1 MKHLSYVSYCTLGF
15 LCYSNFTYTLTNTEL
30 CYEERGFRKAQVVKT
45 DILGLSGGSV
55 VKNLPANAGDMNSIP
70 GPRGSEEQPSP
81 CATATEPVPSA
92 WELQLQNSCVK
103 TTEAPCREPRACA
116 LQQEKPLQ

>member
-1 MKHLSYVSYCTLGF
+1 MHLLLRDHSIRHSVLGF
-15 LCYSNFTYTLTNTEL
+15 CFPTKG
-30 CYEERGFRKAQVVKT
+30 RIGFRKAQVVKT